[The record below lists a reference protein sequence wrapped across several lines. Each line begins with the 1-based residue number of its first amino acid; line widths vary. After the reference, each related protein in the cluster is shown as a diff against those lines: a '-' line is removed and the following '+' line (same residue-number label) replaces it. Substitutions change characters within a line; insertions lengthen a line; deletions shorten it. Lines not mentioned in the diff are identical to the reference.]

1 LTVFF
6 AVVLSKKYTNP
17 SSDIIEVLAGLDDVD
32 SVFSE
37 LVTCLDHTIREGRT
51 GKSVTCCDRAS
62 IYSFDTV
69 ELRQKAVR
77 TTIAVVAGGYQ
88 TALVSY
94 FINRDFFPA
103 LMKVQCNAK
112 IFLVLHVLIS
122 TS

>member
-37 LVTCLDHTIREGRT
+37 LVSCLDHTIREGRT
-51 GKSVTCCDRAS
+51 GQLPMSSNFTS
-62 IYSFDTV
+62 IYSFETV

-103 LMKVQCNAK
+103 LMKVVYNPG
-112 IFLVLHVLIS
+112 IS
-122 TS
+122 VNLRY